1 MLNECKLC
9 MNDILKCIYNYGV
22 SEDQFYFIVRL
33 IKSLYSK
40 TNFFK
45 YFDTYEKN
53 KEELSLKYD
62 DAKPKLEICYKKKY
76 FDITISS
83 NNFICNISKL
93 HAGNEVLINLCSILD
108 KENFFYQIGKNDGV
122 LYYYDK
128 VTFSKA
134 YLLLGN
140 YFLFKPRKPKEVDP
154 KITYYFSLNDT
165 FDDIL
170 KASKC
175 IKNSS
180 LKIAVTY
187 IDDTGEMKAL

>member
-1 MLNECKLC
+1 MLNKCKLC

-33 IKSLYSK
+33 IKSLYPE
-40 TNFFK
+40 TDFFK
-45 YFDTYEKN
+45 YFDTFK
-53 KEELSLKYD
+53 KVKGELCLEYD
-62 DAKPKLEICYKKKY
+62 GVNPRLEICYKKKY

-93 HAGNEVLINLCSILD
+93 HEGKEVLINLCSISD
-108 KENFFYQIGKNDGV
+108 KKNFFYQIGKNDGV

-128 VTFSKA
+128 VTFNKA
-134 YLLLGN
+134 YLLLGD
-140 YFLFKPRKPKEVDP
+140 YFLFTPRRPKEVDP
-154 KITYYFSLNDT
+154 KTTYYFSLNDS
-165 FDDIL
+165 FGDIV

-187 IDDTGEMKAL
+187 TDDTGEMKAL